1 MVVVKH
7 AWESVT
13 LEGQRSFLRWNSTLS
28 WEEKLRATTWFIEDR
43 YHRWITFFESPFIQ
57 NNSANSI
64 YLVLKENRTEA
75 LSAVDGYHS
84 PTMQCTKKTK
94 ELLTAGHFFNELWMV
109 MKQLQKD
116 LGKPT
121 FCSLWSLTGSEVVRV
136 SLPVGIKR
144 WRFFCILT
152 SKTVYYENW
161 YIVSTLYN

>member
-1 MVVVKH
+1 MPEKVSHWRVRGHFSGEIPRCREKKN
-7 AWESVT
+7 WEQQHDLSRIDT
-13 LEGQRSFLRWNSTLS
+13 TAELPFLSLHS
-28 WEEKLRATTWFIEDR
+28 
-43 YHRWITFFESPFIQ
+43 S
-57 NNSANSI
+57 NSANSI